1 MKIIKNV
8 IALILCIV
16 TLSMFFTKA
25 YADGASSYST
35 VEKAEATALDL
46 SNDHKKSGLSV
57 TAEKAVLYEA
67 STKTIIYKKGANE
80 KVPVSYLTKLMT
92 ILLTAERLKTDK
104 DFTLDKKLITS
115 AAANSKQGSQIWL
128 DVGEKIS
135 VKELL
140 KSVTIGNAND
150 ACVVLAEGIA
160 GNEKS
165 FVKAMNNRAK
175 SLGMKNTKFV
185 DCTGISESN
194 ISTAKDIAILS
205 AELLKHKN
213 LKGFFTKWMDSVRGG
228 KAELVNLNT
237 LVRNYKGISGLKA
250 CGSDKAGNCIVAS
263 ATRNEL
269 SLIAV
274 ALKTKDSDS
283 RAVDAQKMLDFG
295 FEGYDIYAPEIPK
308 DAVEPINVT
317 HGFELK
323 TDTYVDGAA
332 RIVVKRGT
340 AGDISVTCNRV
351 GKLEAPVAKN
361 TKVGELVLKMGS
373 KELMKR
379 NIYTKNEVK
388 RIDIAGAFSK
398 LLLSLLRN

>member
-1 MKIIKNV
+1 MKVIKNLTA
-8 IALILCIV
+8 ILLCIV
-16 TLSMFFTKA
+16 TLSLFFTKA
-25 YADGASSYST
+25 YADGASSYKT
-35 VEKAEATALDL
+35 VNEAAATALDI
-46 SNDHKKSGLSV
+46 SNEHKKSGLSV
-57 TAEKAVLYEA
+57 TAEKAVLFEA
-67 STKTIIYKKGANE
+67 STKTVIYKKGANE
-80 KVPVSYLTKLMT
+80 KAPVSYLTKLMT
-92 ILLTAERLKTDK
+92 ILLTAERLKMDK
-104 DFTLDKKLITS
+104 NFTLDKKLITS

-150 ACVVLAEGIA
+150 ACVVLAEGIS
-160 GNEKS
+160 GNEKA
-165 FVKAMNNRAK
+165 FVQAMNNRAK

-237 LVRNYKGISGLKA
+237 LVKKYKGISGLKA
-250 CGSDKAGNCIVAS
+250 CASDKSGNCIVAS

-274 ALKTKDSDS
+274 ALKTKDGDS
-283 RAVDAQKMLDFG
+283 RAIDAQEMLDFG

-323 TDTYVDGAA
+323 ADTYVDGTA
-332 RIVVKRGT
+332 RLVVKRGT
-340 AGDISVTCNRV
+340 AGDISVTCDRMS
-351 GKLEAPVAKN
+351 KLEAPVAKN
-361 TKVGELVLKMGS
+361 TKVGELVFKMGS

-388 RIDIAGAFSK
+388 RINIAGAFSK

>member
-8 IALILCIV
+8 IALVLCIV
-16 TLSMFFTKA
+16 TLSLFFTKA
-25 YADGASSYST
+25 YADGASGYST

-80 KVPVSYLTKLMT
+80 KAPVSYLTKLMT

-160 GNEKS
+160 GNEKA
-165 FVKAMNNRAK
+165 FVKAMNNCAK

-185 DCTGISESN
+185 DCTGISDSN

-205 AELLKHKN
+205 AELLKYKN
-213 LKGFFTKWMDSVRGG
+213 LKGFFTKWMDNVRGG

-250 CGSDKAGNCIVAS
+250 CASDKAGNCIAAS
-263 ATRNEL
+263 ASRNDL
-269 SLIAV
+269 NLIAV

-283 RAVDAQKMLDFG
+283 RAADAKKMLDFG
-295 FEGYDIYAPEIPK
+295 FEGYDVYAPEIPK

-323 TDTYVDGAA
+323 TDTYVDGTV
-332 RIVVKRGT
+332 RMVVKRGT

-351 GKLEAPVAKN
+351 SKLDAPVAKN
-361 TKVGELVLKMGS
+361 TKVGEIVFKMGS

-388 RIDIAGAFSK
+388 RIDIVGAFSK

>member
-8 IALILCIV
+8 IALVLCIV
-16 TLSMFFTKA
+16 TLSLFFTKA
-25 YADGASSYST
+25 YADGASGYST
-35 VEKAEATALDL
+35 VEKAEATALDI
-46 SNDHKKSGLSV
+46 SNEHKKSGLSV

-80 KVPVSYLTKLMT
+80 KAPVSYLTKLMT

-160 GNEKS
+160 GNEKA

-213 LKGFFTKWMDSVRGG
+213 LKGFFTKWMDNVRGG

-250 CGSDKAGNCIVAS
+250 CASDKAGNCIAAS
-263 ATRNEL
+263 ASRNDL
-269 SLIAV
+269 NLIAV

-283 RAVDAQKMLDFG
+283 RAADAKKMLDFG
-295 FEGYDIYAPEIPK
+295 FEGYDVYAPEIPK

-323 TDTYVDGAA
+323 TDTYVDGTV

-351 GKLEAPVAKN
+351 SKLEAPVAKN
-361 TKVGELVLKMGS
+361 TKVGEIVFKMGS

-388 RIDIAGAFSK
+388 RIDIVGAFSK

>member
-340 AGDISVTCNRV
+340 AGNISVSCNRV